1 MKFYSA
7 TSVQV
12 NAFEQS
18 LPVVLLFMS
27 YKVVLT
33 FEPVNELLQR
43 EHSVHT
49 MRAREN

>member
-18 LPVVLLFMS
+18 LSVVLMS

-43 EHSVHT
+43 EHSVHA